1 MCYLLTSGVE
11 PALGIVIID
20 EREGISDD
28 NALAC
33 GICGLGIWLGD
44 GFSIKLFDD
53 LLVGVYVEDECELCE
68 ECVLLPD
75 ECELCEE
82 CDLCEL

>member
-1 MCYLLTSGVE
+1 M
-11 PALGIVIID
+11 LGIVIIN
-20 EREGISDD
+20 EEEGISDD
-28 NALAC
+28 NALDC

-44 GFSIKLFDD
+44 GFAIKLFGD

-68 ECVLLPD
+68 VCVLLPD
-75 ECELCEE
+75 ECEECELCEE